1 MSAKLNLKNIFEDE
15 CSKHQV
21 QLMGV
26 LCRKLLNSAVALI
39 TKGTSTENATH
50 SIMIRSHAGTILQI
64 LQEVD
69 CQKNGGTSVFL
80 PTSTQVTYKSFL
92 SLIKKPHD
100 FPNVCSESFL
110 QILPCA
116 FLNICVQ
123 KNWFYYGSAVN

>member
-26 LCRKLLNSAVALI
+26 LCRKLLNSAVALM
-39 TKGTSTENATH
+39 TSTENATH

-69 CQKNGGTSVFL
+69 CQKNGGTSVFQRQL
-80 PTSTQVTYKSFL
+80 K
-92 SLIKKPHD
+92 
-100 FPNVCSESFL
+100 
-110 QILPCA
+110 
-116 FLNICVQ
+116 
-123 KNWFYYGSAVN
+123 